1 MEKRKS
7 ILVIDDDEWLLKM
20 LTLSLNVEGYDVVA
34 STDGKAVLDLMA
46 DKEPALIILD
56 IMMPKFDGFQV
67 LALIRQKSNVPVIM
81 LSGRREAIDV
91 RDALAL
97 GADDYLRKPFSVH
110 ELIARVRA
118 KLRRVRLQPA

>member
-20 LTLSLNVEGYDVVA
+20 LTLALNVEGYDVVV
-34 STDGKAVLDLMA
+34 STDGEAVLDLMA
-46 DKEPALIILD
+46 DKEPSLIILD

-67 LALIRQKSNVPVIM
+67 LALIRQKSNMPVIM

-97 GADDYLRKPFSVH
+97 GADDYLRKPFSVY